1 MTITR
6 PQNIDF
12 LDWSKQLGL
21 DYPEVGVIP
30 SVHSESEWQEWAQSL
45 QRLPLISRFNPPDP
59 MAFANW
65 QEWAQFFVK
74 AITQ

>member
-6 PQNIDF
+6 PQQIEF

-21 DYPEVGVIP
+21 DYPGLGVIP

-45 QRLPLISRFNPPDP
+45 QSLPLISRYNPPDP
-59 MAFANW
+59 KAFSSW
-65 QEWAQFFVK
+65 REWAEFFCK
-74 AITQ
+74 AIAQ